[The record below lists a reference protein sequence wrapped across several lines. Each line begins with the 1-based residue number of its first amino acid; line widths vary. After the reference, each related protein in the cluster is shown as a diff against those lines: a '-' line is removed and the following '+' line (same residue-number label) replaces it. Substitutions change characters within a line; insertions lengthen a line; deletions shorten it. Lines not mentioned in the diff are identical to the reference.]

1 MTRETITEGLKL
13 EQKILND
20 PQTTLGEILRQVPV
34 FSKLPEAKL
43 QWLSQEGE
51 EVWLEPGEIHRS
63 QGDPAEHV
71 FVLLAGEIRVM
82 QKVGEQEVILA
93 TYKPKE
99 LFGELPILMGEECFW
114 ASGRAV
120 SNSHIFE
127 LPKDAFW
134 NLLSTCSCVTT
145 SILGTM
151 ARRMQEVQILSQQ
164 REKLTALGTLA
175 AGLAHELNNP
185 ASAARRAARQLRET
199 FEDLQPLTWQLG
211 QQQMPLT
218 PQEFL
223 GEIQRQVPSPA
234 TTLPPLDPITQS
246 DLEDE
251 LIDWLE
257 AHGVPKGWQLAPTL
271 VEARI
276 DTKWLDA
283 LSVRVPPDSLGD
295 LMLWL
300 EKTLT
305 GVELLEQVEQSSE
318 RICELVNAVK
328 DYSYMDQAPLQEV
341 DVHEGLE
348 STLTILGHKL
358 KQSVVVSRDYDLNL
372 PRLEAYGSELN
383 QVWTNLIDNAI
394 DAIASRFSNQ
404 AINEQGEVRIKTSRD
419 QDRLVVTIT
428 DNGLGIPPEIQPH
441 IFEPF
446 FTTKG
451 VGKGTGVGLHLAYG
465 IVVEQHQ
472 GDIRVFSQP
481 GETCFE
487 VRLPIKF
494 PQLGIGD

>member
-1 MTRETITEGLKL
+1 MTGETITEGLKL
-13 EQKILND
+13 EQKVLKD
-20 PQTTLGEILRQVPV
+20 QQKTLDEVLPQVPV

-43 QWLSQEGE
+43 QWLSQEGK

-63 QGDPAEHV
+63 EGDPANHV
-71 FVLLAGEIRVM
+71 FVLLAGEIRVV

-93 TYKPKE
+93 TYKPNE
-99 LFGELPILMGEECFW
+99 LFGELPVLMGEECFW

-120 SNSHIFE
+120 SHSRIFE

-199 FEDLQPLTWQLG
+199 FDDLQPLTWQLS
-211 QQQMPLT
+211 QQQMPVN

-223 GEIQRQVPSPA
+223 GEIQQKVLSDE
-234 TTLPPLDPITQS
+234 TILPPLDPITQS

-276 DTKWLDA
+276 DTNWLDA
-283 LSVRVPPDSLGD
+283 LSIRIPSDSLSD
-295 LMLWL
+295 VMFWL

-318 RICELVNAVK
+318 RICELVDAVK
-328 DYSYMDQAPLQEV
+328 NYSHMDQAPLQEV

-348 STLTILGHKL
+348 STLTMLGHKL
-358 KQSVVVSRDYDLNL
+358 KQGVVVTRDYDLNL

-394 DAIASRFSNQ
+394 DAIASRFSKQ
-404 AINEQGEVRIKTSRD
+404 AINGQGEVRISTRRD
-419 QDRLVVTIT
+419 HDCLVVVIT
-428 DNGLGIPPEIQPH
+428 DNGSGIPSEIQPH

-472 GDIRVFSQP
+472 GNIRVFSQP
-481 GETCFE
+481 GETRFE
-487 VRLPIKF
+487 VRLLIKL
-494 PQLGIGD
+494 PQ